1 MTPHDLLANIHNK
14 PQLSPMIIISR
25 QTLLILYRTSPVR
38 SVTNLLLAS
47 TSEPSLARAVSL
59 SLAGL
64 VTIRLVVTITTSLYS
79 F

>member
-25 QTLLILYRTSPVR
+25 RTLLILYRTSPAK
-38 SVTNLLLAS
+38 SVMNPLPDS
-47 TSEPSLARAVSL
+47 TSEPSPARAANP

-64 VTIRLVVTITTSLYS
+64 VTTSQ
-79 F
+79 

>member
-14 PQLSPMIIISR
+14 HQLSPMIIISR

-38 SVTNLLLAS
+38 SVTNPLPAS
-47 TSEPSLARAVSL
+47 TSEPSPARAANL

-64 VTIRLVVTITTSLYS
+64 VTISQ
-79 F
+79 